1 MLQIIRYVQC
11 ECFELTVHKLFR
23 ATPDNLDDI
32 VKNVVQHTEDSSL
45 KKNLSNLLSLRS
57 YAHVLIQTVFSH

>member
-11 ECFELTVHKLFR
+11 ECFGLTVHKLLR

-45 KKNLSNLLSLRS
+45 RKNLSDLLSLRCLRPCVDS
-57 YAHVLIQTVFSH
+57 DGISH